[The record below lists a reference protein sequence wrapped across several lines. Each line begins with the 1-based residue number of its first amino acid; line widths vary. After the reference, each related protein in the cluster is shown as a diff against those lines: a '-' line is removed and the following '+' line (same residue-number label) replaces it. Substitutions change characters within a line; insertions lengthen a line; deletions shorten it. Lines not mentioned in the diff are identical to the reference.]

1 MARIVCITSGLSGIL
16 HASYEVAHRLERAG
30 HEVVCASW
38 ADVGKQYAAQGIE
51 YAAIEPINFRTT
63 IEPPAI
69 RGRFRSLKRLRAN
82 LMNGR
87 ARREQAGQSLNARG
101 IEAAL
106 EELRPDLLLIDL
118 ELHDYILTAVAKGI
132 PTVLLSQ
139 WFSIW
144 ERPNLPPI
152 HHTTLPGVGWQ
163 GHRIGIKLAWLK
175 IHLQM
180 LLTARKAAW
189 RTGGTDRRSTLYR
202 YARQIGF
209 PPRELSAIYQFPPP
223 LVYRTLPVIALTAWA
238 LEFPHSPRPNLYY
251 AGPMVCARRQDI
263 ATPPDV
269 EAKLRKLIRL
279 RQASGGKLIYCS
291 ISTMG
296 EADLQFV
303 QRIVAAVAHVPNW
316 ILILGLGRSLDRDAL
331 KNVPGNVH
339 LFDWVPQL
347 QLLEQA
353 DCSINHGGIHTIHE
367 CIQFGVPMLIYSG
380 KKFDQNGC
388 AARMAYH
395 QLAIMAD
402 RDSDDTEMIRRRIRT
417 ILEDPSYKDRVVE
430 MRRRLQSDEGKL
442 AEIMARFLASAQ
454 QG

>member
-16 HASYEVAHRLERAG
+16 HASYEIAHRLQRAG

-38 ADVGKQYAAQGIE
+38 EDVAEKYAAQGIE

-63 IEPPAI
+63 VELPEI

-82 LMNGR
+82 LIDGR
-87 ARREQAGQSLNARG
+87 ARRKQALHSLNANG

-106 EELRPDLLLIDL
+106 EELHPDLLLIDL

-152 HHTTLPGVGWQ
+152 HHATRPGVGWQ

-175 IHLQM
+175 LHLRM
-180 LLTARKAAW
+180 LLTAWKTAW
-189 RTGGTDRRSTLYR
+189 RSGGTDRRSTLYR

-209 PPRELSAIYQFPPP
+209 PTRELSAIYQFPPP
-223 LVYRTLPVIALTAWA
+223 LVFRSLPVIALTAWA
-238 LEFPHSPRPNLYY
+238 LEFPHAPRPNLHY
-251 AGPMVCARRQDI
+251 AGPMVCDRRQDI

-269 EAKLRKLIRL
+269 EDRIRKLIRL
-279 RQASGGKLIYCS
+279 RQESGAKLIYCS

-296 EADLQFV
+296 DADLQFV
-303 QRIVAAVAHVPNW
+303 QRIVDAVAHVPDW
-316 ILILGLGRSLDRDAL
+316 VLIVGLGRSLDTAAIT
-331 KNVPGNVH
+331 NVPDNVH
-339 LFDWVPQL
+339 FFDWAPQL
-347 QLLEQA
+347 QVLEHA

-367 CIQFGVPMLIYSG
+367 CIHFGVPMLIYSG

-388 AARMAYH
+388 AARVAYH
-395 QLAIMAD
+395 QLGIMAD
-402 RDSDDTEMIRRRIRT
+402 READDTEMIRRRIRT
-417 ILEDPSYKDRVVE
+417 ILDDSSYKERVLE
-430 MRRRLQSDEGKL
+430 MRSKLQSDEDQL
-442 AEIMARFLASAQ
+442 AEIVEQFLSSLRPK
-454 QG
+454 